1 MGQVNCEVR
10 WRFLITASKLIKDGA
25 IVMEFQKNKDDIVCV
40 SACRTPFGRFGGSM
54 KDIDI
59 YDLGAIAMR
68 NAMGRI
74 NLDPELIDE
83 VWWGNGDTTN
93 TKDPYTP
100 VVARQTMLKADIN
113 PDTPSIAFDQ
123 ACTSAM
129 SAVKYGARSIELG
142 EAKVVMTG
150 GSTSFSTVPFLLRD
164 IRWAGKR
171 HSSFMV
177 EDPIIP
183 LGYKDYAP
191 VAVDSGNVAIEYG
204 VSREEQDE
212 FAYQSHMKYKDAW
225 GRGFFKHEMD
235 PLTISKKDKK
245 GNTIDEKVLD
255 IDEQFRP
262 DISPEALAKLKPIF
276 GNPTC
281 TAGNSPGMNDGSAAQ
296 IMTTRENAEKLGLK
310 VLYTLV
316 AASTIALQPRIMPV
330 SPAFAIKKCLDT
342 AKLSIDDMKFIEINE
357 AFACVP
363 LVSSKLLANG
373 RFLKSDYE
381 KIKKEASAQ
390 TVLDYSEEKYQGIK
404 QRLNVNGSAISTGH
418 ANTASGARIMMT
430 AAYNLKENGGG
441 FAAAAICG
449 GLTQGAG
456 AIIWVE

>member
-1 MGQVNCEVR
+1 M
-10 WRFLITASKLIKDGA
+10 S
-25 IVMEFQKNKDDIVCV
+25 FQKSKNDIVCV

-68 NAMGRI
+68 NSLQRI
-74 NLDPELIDE
+74 NMDPGLIDE

-100 VVARQTMLKADIN
+100 VIARQTMLKAGIK
-113 PDTPSIAFDQ
+113 PETPSITFDQ
-123 ACTSAM
+123 ACISAM
-129 SAVKYGARSIELG
+129 AAVKYAVRAIQSG
-142 EAKVVMTG
+142 EAKIVMTG

-164 IRWAGKR
+164 IRWSGKR
-171 HSSFMV
+171 HSSFLV

-191 VAVDSGNVAIEYG
+191 VAVDSGNIAIEYH

-212 FAYQSHMKYKDAW
+212 FAYASHMKYKEAYS
-225 GRGFFKHEMD
+225 RGFFQHEMV
-235 PLTISKKDKK
+235 PLVIEKKDSK
-245 GNTIDEKVLD
+245 GNIIDKMLLE

-262 DISPEALAKLKPIF
+262 DISLESLAKLKPIF

-281 TAGNSPGMNDGSAAQ
+281 TAGNAPGMNDGAAAQ
-296 IMTTRENAEKLGLK
+296 IFTTRETAEQLGLEI
-310 VLYTLV
+310 VYTLV
-316 AASTIALQPRIMPV
+316 AISSIALQPRIMPV
-330 SPAFAIKKCLDT
+330 SPAFAIKKCLDDT
-342 AKLSIDDMKFIEINE
+342 GLSIEDMKFIEINE

-363 LVSSKLLANG
+363 LVSSKLLANE
-373 RFLKSDYE
+373 RFLKSNYE
-381 KIKKEASAQ
+381 DMVREASSQ
-390 TVLDYSEEKYQGIK
+390 PVLDYDADKYQAIK
-404 QRLNVNGSAISTGH
+404 SRLYVNGSAIAVGH

-441 FAAAAICG
+441 YAAAAICG